1 MSTDPVFAA
10 FCAARL
16 WPGVGPVLA
25 AAMAGAGI
33 DGPDDVT
40 ATNLAALPKVGP
52 TRAGRL
58 LSSFLAAAPAYE
70 VAELLVPADVDARV
84 AGRVVDALGPPA
96 PRLLRDDP
104 WQLLAIYGVTPADA
118 DRVARLAIPG
128 VRRDDPRRGRAL
140 VGYVLARIAREGHT
154 VAPREDVLIALAEFG
169 AGDAQ
174 AAVAAAVEAATVRRC
189 PPAATPLLPGGPPL
203 TATFSASPAMPRP
216 RTASGRAWPGWSPP
230 PNRSTPTRNAAPRG
244 RLTTRSAPPWPRR
257 CRAGSAS

>member
-1 MSTDPVFAA
+1 MSPDPVFAA

-58 LSSFLAAAPAYE
+58 LSAFLAAAPAYE
-70 VAELLVPADVDARV
+70 VAELLVPAKVDARV
-84 AGRVVDALGPPA
+84 AGRVIDALGPPA

-104 WQLLAIYGVTPADA
+104 WQLLAIYGVTPSDA
-118 DRVARLAIPG
+118 DRVARLAVPG

-140 VGYVLARIAREGHT
+140 VGYILARIARDGHT
-154 VAPREDVLIALAEFG
+154 VAPREDVLIGLAEFG
-169 AGDAQ
+169 AGDPQ
-174 AAVAAAVEAATVRRC
+174 AAVAAAVEAATVIEVS
-189 PPAATPLLPGGPPL
+189 PGGDAP
-203 TATFSASPAMPRP
+203 
-216 RTASGRAWPGWSPP
+216 
-230 PNRSTPTRNAAPRG
+230 TPT
-244 RLTTRSAPPWPRR
+244 
-257 CRAGSAS
+257 AGATSM